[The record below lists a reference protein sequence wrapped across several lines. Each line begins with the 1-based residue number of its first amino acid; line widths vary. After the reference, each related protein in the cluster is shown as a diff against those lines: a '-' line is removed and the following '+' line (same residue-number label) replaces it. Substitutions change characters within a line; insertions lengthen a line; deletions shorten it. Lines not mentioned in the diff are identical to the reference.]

1 MIPMTKRRRL
11 QRAAMAVVLVGAA
24 VAPLRAELKYTMRM
38 DMHKSSAPAP
48 AAASDPT
55 LAMMGALLAQTLF
68 PSGPVEM
75 IYTVGDTSTRVECPN
90 GMAGLPAGT
99 VLLQKAD
106 GSSVVLNPTNKTYWK
121 IATPDMSQAAMGAMK
136 VDVHPTTET
145 ATLLGLSAKRI
156 GFDIHVPLPE
166 SVTVPGGLPKEFALE
181 GDVWVTDRYKNYSQL
196 SAMRVPGLSS
206 LGLDK
211 LPTQGLAL
219 KTVIHGAIFGDQE
232 LESLVTKISEEHVD
246 ASVFEI
252 PAGYTEV
259 PAPKIGGLR

>member
-1 MIPMTKRRRL
+1 MTPMTIRIRRAV
-11 QRAAMAVVLVGAA
+11 AAMVLVGAT

-38 DMHKSSAPAP
+38 EMHKSSAPAP
-48 AAASDPT
+48 PAADPMLAATGST
-55 LAMMGALLAQTLF
+55 LADTLF
-68 PSGPVEM
+68 PSGPIEM

-90 GMAGLPAGT
+90 GMAGLPPGT

-106 GSSVVLNPTNKTYWK
+106 GSSVVLNPVNKTYWK
-121 IATPDMSQAAMGAMK
+121 IATPNMGQADMGAMK
-136 VDVHPTTET
+136 VNVHPTTET
-145 ATLLGLSAKRI
+145 ATLLGLTAKRI
-156 GFDIHVPLPE
+156 GFDIHIPLPE
-166 SVTVPGGLPKEFALE
+166 PVQVSGQPPRELALE

-219 KTVIHGAIFGDQE
+219 RTVIRGAIFGDQE
-232 LESLVTKISEEHVD
+232 LESVVTKIGEEKVA

-259 PAPKIGGLR
+259 PAPKIGGVQ